1 MKNVIGHKSPKFS
14 FFMEKHKIL
23 ISDYYNKYIDSLRKE
38 NDDNLD
44 NNEFITNDILKVN
57 YNLIEK

>member
-1 MKNVIGHKSPKFS
+1 
-14 FFMEKHKIL
+14 MENYKIL

>member
-1 MKNVIGHKSPKFS
+1 
-14 FFMEKHKIL
+14 MEKYKIL